1 MTEPTT
7 TRGQIGLRLTA
18 AIIAIACGAAA
29 LVIAILLMKDA
40 LA

>member
-7 TRGQIGLRLTA
+7 TRSQIGLRLAA
-18 AIIAIACGAAA
+18 AIIAIAAGVAA

-40 LA
+40 LV

>member
-1 MTEPTT
+1 M
-7 TRGQIGLRLTA
+7 TA

>member
-7 TRGQIGLRLTA
+7 TRGQIGLRLTT
-18 AIIAIACGAAA
+18 AIIAIACGISA

-40 LA
+40 LV

>member
-7 TRGQIGLRLTA
+7 TRSQIGLRLSA
-18 AIIAIACGAAA
+18 AIIAIAASVAA

-40 LA
+40 LL